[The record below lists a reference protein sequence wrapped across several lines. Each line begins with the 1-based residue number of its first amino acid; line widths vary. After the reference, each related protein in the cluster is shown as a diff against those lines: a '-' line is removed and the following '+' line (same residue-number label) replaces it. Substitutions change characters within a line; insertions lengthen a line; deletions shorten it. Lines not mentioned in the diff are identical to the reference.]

1 MNIQPW
7 KNGDPKIS
15 YTTAKRHLRIL
26 RRRLE
31 EIMGSQ
37 PEPWWAAHH
46 GPIYRRINGNSS
58 GRWKRPSEE
67 TAPPCGQGIKQLAY
81 LRTEQQRQCPNSC
94 DYQRTVFRGL
104 QPRYPEYYTCRNR
117 RSTRTEKLVRDLM
130 YEPSR
135 TTLQEELEKIRDNLS
150 RDTPL
155 SWLVEILREELWEL
169 KPRFKTVWDQ

>member
-104 QPRYPEYYTCRNR
+104 QPRYPECYTCRNR
-117 RSTRTEKLVRDLM
+117 RYQQLNSISSWSTVLISKWKKSPQWRIRTG
-130 YEPSR
+130 PS
-135 TTLQEELEKIRDNLS
+135 S
-150 RDTPL
+150 RSSP
-155 SWLVEILREELWEL
+155 SG
-169 KPRFKTVWDQ
+169 